1 LKLQTELL
9 EKRMARLK
17 VEVEAADL
25 EQAKREA
32 ARRLASK
39 VNIPGFRKGKAP
51 QNIVAR
57 YLGEG
62 AILEEAIDDLGPKL
76 YNQALDETGLQPY
89 ASGSLED
96 IQTTDSGLTLIFTV
110 PLVPSI
116 DLGDYRSFRQ
126 EYTVPEVTDD
136 MVDKAIQ
143 MMQESKAIIE
153 PKHGPAALGDRVTMA
168 IHGVILPVADD
179 KASSETTQ
187 APEGDTA
194 AQDDGNA
201 VLFDEEKWTFI
212 LGDKDEEPIPGFSEA
227 VIGIA
232 PGEQRTFDLTIPGDP
247 ESGYEEYLLGRT
259 VHFDVT
265 CSEVSSRHMPA
276 LNDAF
281 AQQISNGQVETLLQL
296 RINTRENLAKT
307 LQQRAEQDYA
317 AKVLDSLVEQARLD
331 YPDVMVEEYVDH
343 MVQNLEQ
350 NLRQR
355 GLTLKDFLKINKLDE
370 ATLRQQYRPQAEQ
383 RLKRSLV
390 LGEIVGLENLSV
402 TDTEIDAEIKQ
413 RSAIFAEGNE
423 QMQQAL
429 EEYLGAELP
438 RRNITLDMI
447 TDLAYRRLIAIAKG
461 EALPEATAAS
471 EIEATAAALPNEAEP
486 GQAADHTAA

>member
-1 LKLQTELL
+1 
-9 EKRMARLK
+9 
-17 VEVEAADL
+17 
-25 EQAKREA
+25 
-32 ARRLASK
+32 
-39 VNIPGFRKGKAP
+39 
-51 QNIVAR
+51 
-57 YLGEG
+57 
-62 AILEEAIDDLGPKL
+62 
-76 YNQALDETGLQPY
+76 
-89 ASGSLED
+89 
-96 IQTTDSGLTLIFTV
+96 
-110 PLVPSI
+110 
-116 DLGDYRSFRQ
+116 
-126 EYTVPEVTDD
+126 
-136 MVDKAIQ
+136 
-143 MMQESKAIIE
+143 
-153 PKHGPAALGDRVTMA
+153 
-168 IHGVILPVADD
+168 
-179 KASSETTQ
+179 
-187 APEGDTA
+187 
-194 AQDDGNA
+194 
-201 VLFDEEKWTFI
+201 
-212 LGDKDEEPIPGFSEA
+212 
-227 VIGIA
+227 
-232 PGEQRTFDLTIPGDP
+232 
-247 ESGYEEYLLGRT
+247 
-259 VHFDVT
+259 
-265 CSEVSSRHMPA
+265 

-281 AQQISNGQVETLLQL
+281 AQQISDGQVETLLQL

-317 AKVLDSLVEQARLD
+317 AKVLDSLVEQARLE
-331 YPDVMVEEYVDH
+331 YPDVMIEEYVDH

>member
-1 LKLQTELL
+1 MKLQTELL

-25 EQAKREA
+25 EQAKRAA

-76 YNQALDETGLQPY
+76 YNQALDEAGLQPY
-89 ASGSLED
+89 ASGNLED
-96 IQTTDSGLTLIFTV
+96 IQTTDTGLTLIFTV

-116 DLGDYRSFRQ
+116 DLGDYRSFRH
-126 EYTVPEVTDD
+126 EYTPPEVTDD
-136 MVDKAIQ
+136 MVSKTIQ

-168 IHGVILPVADD
+168 IHGVMLPVAGDE
-179 KASSETTQ
+179 APSET
-187 APEGDTA
+187 ASAAEEETA
-194 AQDDGNA
+194 TRDADD
-201 VLFDEEKWTFI
+201 VLFDEEKWTFV
-212 LGDKDEEPIPGFSEA
+212 LGDTDEEPIPGFSEA

-232 PGEQRTFDLTIPGDP
+232 PGEQRSFDLTMPTDP
-247 ESGYEEYLLGRT
+247 ESGYEEYILGRT

-265 CSEVSSRHMPA
+265 CSEVASRHMPA

-307 LQQRAEQDYA
+307 LEQRAEQDYA
-317 AKVLDSLVEQARLD
+317 TKVLDSLVEQARLE
-331 YPDVMVEEYVDH
+331 YPDVMVEEYIDH

-370 ATLRQQYRPQAEQ
+370 ETLRKQYRPQAEQ

-390 LGEIVGLENLSV
+390 LSEVVGLENLSV

-413 RSAIFAEGNE
+413 RSAAFAEGNE

-429 EEYLGAELP
+429 EQYLAAEQP
-438 RRNITLDMI
+438 RRDITLDMI
-447 TDLAYRRLIAIAKG
+447 TGLAYRRLIAIAKG
-461 EALPEATAAS
+461 EALPEPAAAS
-471 EIEATAAALPNEAEP
+471 ETEAVSAALPDEAASD
-486 GQAADHTAA
+486 QAADHAAA